1 MPGPINPITLP
12 ITDLESTGG
21 VPQDYPYGAV
31 VAPDVRAINLL
42 WNAATG
48 NMQLRR
54 AMGTC
59 HTVQLKTA
67 TVAIWTPAAGKK
79 FRLMGYSILLSDD
92 ATLAAAGETL
102 LTLLDNAT
110 AIGIAYNFYVPLTAL
125 DTNFS
130 SSPIVVNFPADGY
143 LSVAV
148 NNPLNATLG
157 TYLATGSFS
166 LNVWGSEE

>member
-12 ITDLESTGG
+12 IQDLEATGG

-48 NMQLRR
+48 NAELQRT
-54 AMGTC
+54 MGAC

-67 TVAIWTPAAGKK
+67 AVTIWTPAAGKK

-110 AIGIAYNFYVPLTAL
+110 AIGLAYNFYVPLTAL

-130 SSPIVVNFPADGY
+130 GSHIGVNLPPNGY
-143 LSVAV
+143 LSVAA
-148 NNPLNATLG
+148 NNPLKATLG

-166 LNVWGSEE
+166 INVWGSEE